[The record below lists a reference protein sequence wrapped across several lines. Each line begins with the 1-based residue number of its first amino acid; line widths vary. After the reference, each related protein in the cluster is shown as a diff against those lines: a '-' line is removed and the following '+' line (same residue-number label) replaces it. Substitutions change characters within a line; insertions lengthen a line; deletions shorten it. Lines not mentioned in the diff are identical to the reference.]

1 MLKLAWDSYKDSC
14 VCGYAYERNSAH
26 CFSNSLIIGG
36 FVSIYGGEGSN
47 FRIVNGFCVCR
58 SGRPVRA
65 KEVRDWF
72 GQNWVQH
79 SSPRDGINLVYQ
91 ERSGG
96 GHVLMKMYK
105 DRICVDYKGTV
116 DHADWPY
123 HEYYY

>member
-1 MLKLAWDSYKDSC
+1 M
-14 VCGYAYERNSAH
+14 
-26 CFSNSLIIGG
+26 
-36 FVSIYGGEGSN
+36 
-47 FRIVNGFCVCR
+47 CR

-65 KEVRDWF
+65 EEIRDWF

-105 DRICVDYKGTV
+105 DRKCVDYKGTLLTMPIGHTTSTTTSILHV
-116 DHADWPY
+116 VY
-123 HEYYY
+123 IK